1 MYDQHS
7 GFSQNLDDKVC
18 LRFSQSVTQYPLKS
32 LVLESLHQCYLLHP
46 PILLQFFYLNVRPC
60 ELVRHKQTRRL
71 LLNQDE
77 QSTRIQKY
85 TDLRPHFL
93 HTAQHKAGHQR
104 SHKSLRLA
112 QHHALIQN
120 LRRLMPHFQRQTY
133 ILQSRFLLVYLTR
146 VDEYQTDHEMP
157 PYHVQ

>member
-1 MYDQHS
+1 MYGQHS

-18 LRFSQSVTQYPLKS
+18 LRFSQSVKQCLLKFQ
-32 LVLESLHQCYLLHP
+32 VLESQHQCYQLP
-46 PILLQFFYLNVRPC
+46 QPILLQFFYLNVHPC
-60 ELVRHKQTRRL
+60 EHVRHRQTHRL

-77 QSTRIQKY
+77 QNRHTQKY

-93 HTAQHKAGHQR
+93 RIAQHKAGHQR

-120 LRRLMPHFQRQTY
+120 LRHLMPHFQRQTY
-133 ILQSRFLLVYLTR
+133 ILLNRFLLVYLTR
-146 VDEYQTDHEMP
+146 VDEYQTDREMP
-157 PYHVQ
+157 PCHVQ

>member
-1 MYDQHS
+1 MYGQHS
-7 GFSQNLDDKVC
+7 GFSQSLDDKVC
-18 LRFSQSVTQYPLKS
+18 LRFSQSVTQYLLKFQ
-32 LVLESLHQCYLLHP
+32 VQESPHQYYLLHQ
-46 PILLQFFYLNVRPC
+46 PILLQFFYLNVHPC
-60 ELVRHKQTRRL
+60 EHVRHRQTHRL

-77 QSTRIQKY
+77 QNRHTQKY

-93 HTAQHKAGHQR
+93 RTAQHKAGYQR
-104 SHKSLRLA
+104 SHKSLRLVL
-112 QHHALIQN
+112 HHALIQN

-157 PYHVQ
+157 PCHVQ

>member
-1 MYDQHS
+1 MYGQHS

-18 LRFSQSVTQYPLKS
+18 LRFSQSVKQCLLKFPVQESPHQY
-32 LVLESLHQCYLLHP
+32 YLLHQ
-46 PILLQFFYLNVRPC
+46 PILLQFFYLNVHPC
-60 ELVRHKQTRRL
+60 EHVRHRQTHRL

-93 HTAQHKAGHQR
+93 HTALHKAGHQR

-133 ILQSRFLLVYLTR
+133 IPQNRFLLVYLTR
-146 VDEYQTDHEMP
+146 VDEYQTDREMP
-157 PYHVQ
+157 PCHVQ

>member
-1 MYDQHS
+1 MYGQHS
-7 GFSQNLDDKVC
+7 GFSQSLDDKVC

-32 LVLESLHQCYLLHP
+32 LVLESPRQYYRLPQ

-60 ELVRHKQTRRL
+60 ERVRHRQTHRL

-93 HTAQHKAGHQR
+93 HTAQHKADHQR
-104 SHKSLRLA
+104 SHKSLRPV

-146 VDEYQTDHEMP
+146 VDEYQTDREMP
-157 PYHVQ
+157 PCHVQ

>member
-1 MYDQHS
+1 MYGQHS
-7 GFSQNLDDKVC
+7 DFSQNLDDKVC
-18 LRFSQSVTQYPLKS
+18 LKFSQSVTQCLLKFQVQE
-32 LVLESLHQCYLLHP
+32 LPHQYCLLQQ

-60 ELVRHKQTRRL
+60 EHVRHRQTHRL

-120 LRRLMPHFQRQTY
+120 LQHLMPHFQRQTY
-133 ILQSRFLLVYLTR
+133 IPQNHFLLVYLTR
-146 VDEYQTDHEMP
+146 EDEYQMGREML
-157 PYHVQ
+157 PYHVR

>member
-1 MYDQHS
+1 MYGQHS

-18 LRFSQSVTQYPLKS
+18 LKFLQSVKQYLLKFQ
-32 LVLESLHQCYLLHP
+32 VQESPHQYYLLHQ
-46 PILLQFFYLNVRPC
+46 PILLQFSYLNVRPC
-60 ELVRHKQTRRL
+60 EHVRHKQTRRL

-93 HTAQHKAGHQR
+93 HTALHKAGHQR

-112 QHHALIQN
+112 QHHVLIQN
-120 LRRLMPHFQRQTY
+120 LQHLTPHFQRQTY
-133 ILQSRFLLVYLTR
+133 TLQSRFLLVYLTR

-157 PYHVQ
+157 PCHVQ